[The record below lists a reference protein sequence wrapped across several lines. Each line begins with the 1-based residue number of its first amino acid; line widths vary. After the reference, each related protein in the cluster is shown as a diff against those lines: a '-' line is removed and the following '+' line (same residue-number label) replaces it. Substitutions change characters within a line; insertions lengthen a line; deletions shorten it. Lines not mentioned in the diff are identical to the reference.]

1 VIAVNIHKVEKTLF
15 CIILNSF
22 KNLHKIVSALNR
34 LATVAPPRSNI
45 AGRCY
50 CAYPSIWESVPQGPL
65 PVEAVQVNED
75 NLLDLGLGWPI
86 YSKAQVED
94 FLRFQYSK
102 GAQRAERA
110 ESAELPTEDVARMDP
125 RNSGWENEQEQPLL
139 KKYVGWSL
147 VPLV

>member
-1 VIAVNIHKVEKTLF
+1 
-15 CIILNSF
+15 
-22 KNLHKIVSALNR
+22 
-34 LATVAPPRSNI
+34 
-45 AGRCY
+45 
-50 CAYPSIWESVPQGPL
+50 
-65 PVEAVQVNED
+65 VEAVQVNED

-125 RNSGWENEQEQPLL
+125 RNSGWENEQGQPLL

-147 VPLV
+147 VTLV